1 VHRDELFRDRLLSR
15 ALRAQLA
22 VAPYELDQFEAYYR
36 LLSHWN
42 RKINL
47 TGLSLEPLCDA
58 TVDRLFIEPLAVA
71 SHVPHSPGEW
81 FDLGSGG
88 GSPALPLKVVR
99 PLLKLTM
106 VETRERKAAFL
117 REATREL
124 GMSDAVVINERI
136 EALQERKDLTGVA
149 SLVTVRAVRR
159 DSSLLRISRHLLS
172 RAGGRLFLLGGEG
185 AIRNDLSMFVSI
197 KTVELAIG
205 GGSRLLICE

>member
-1 VHRDELFRDRLLSR
+1 VHRDEPFRDRLLSR

-22 VAPYELDQFEAYYR
+22 VAPHELDQFEAYYR

-58 TVDRLFIEPLAVA
+58 AVDRLFIEPLAVA

>member
-1 VHRDELFRDRLLSR
+1 VHRDEPFRDRLLSR

-22 VAPYELDQFEAYYR
+22 VAPHELDQFEAYYR